1 MDFGQAITTGFK
13 KYVTF
18 GGRASRSEYWY
29 WVLFTI
35 IGSIVTATLDY
46 AMFSDN
52 DFASPLNSIF
62 GLVCFLPG
70 FAVGVRRL
78 HDIGKT
84 GWWVLIALTIIG
96 IIVLIVWACQKS
108 DTGPNAYGPEP
119 TGVATPPATA

>member
-1 MDFGQAITTGFK
+1 MDFGQAIATGFK

-18 GGRASRSEYWY
+18 SGRASRSEYWF

-35 IGSIVTATLDY
+35 IGGIVAGTLDY
-46 AMFSDN
+46 AIFSDN
-52 DFASPLNSIF
+52 DFGSPLDAIF
-62 GLVCFLPG
+62 NLICFLPS
-70 FAVGVRRL
+70 FAVSIRRL

-84 GWWVLIALTIIG
+84 GWWVLIAFTIIG

-119 TGVATPPATA
+119 VGVTTQPATA

>member
-1 MDFGQAITTGFK
+1 MDFGQAIATGFK

-29 WVLFTI
+29 WFLFTI

-46 AMFSDN
+46 AIFSDN
-52 DFASPLNSIF
+52 DFASPPNSIF
-62 GLVCFLPG
+62 GLICFLPS
-70 FAVGVRRL
+70 FAVGIRRL

-119 TGVATPPATA
+119 VGVATPPAAA